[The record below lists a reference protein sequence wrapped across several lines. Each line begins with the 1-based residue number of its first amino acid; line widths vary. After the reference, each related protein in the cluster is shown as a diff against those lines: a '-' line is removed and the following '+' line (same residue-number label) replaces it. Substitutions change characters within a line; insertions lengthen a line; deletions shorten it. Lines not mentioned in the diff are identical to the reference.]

1 VKKVQLNEVV
11 VGLTFLVG
19 LVLLGSYTILISDL
33 TLGGT
38 HLYLVDFS
46 DVFGLKRG
54 DVVRVDGFE
63 KGKVKELNLLTN
75 GDVRALLEVSS
86 DVEIYR
92 DGSEVRVTP
101 FSPLGGRVVE
111 ISRGRA
117 GEAGDGGPRG
127 AYEPYTED
135 MSDEQAEKVVI
146 SGKAEGELLQT
157 LNKLVEENSEPINEI
172 VQNLKHVSVQLTQT
186 DNVLGYLVNEP
197 LARDKV
203 EGILTHMDSASGH
216 IDSILARVDQGEG
229 VVGQLTVA
237 GTPLERDLEG
247 AVNAGRGALES
258 ADRILDR
265 ADRGDSGLG
274 VFVGEDKRDAANVRG
289 IVSDVKHISGE
300 ISDPE
305 GDGTLSKLV
314 HDGRLYEGTADT
326 FQNLGSITGKID
338 QGHGLLGVLVEEES
352 GDHARRSLKNIAEIT
367 DAVNDPEAG
376 AVGLL
381 IHDDALRGRV
391 NRIVEDVERLV
402 VEFRDSLEDVR
413 EQAPVNAFIGAIF
426 AAF

>member
-1 VKKVQLNEVV
+1 MKKVQLNEVV

-19 LVLLGSYTILISDL
+19 LGLLGSYTILISDL
-33 TLGGT
+33 TLGAT
-38 HLYLVDFS
+38 KQYLVDFS
-46 DVFGLKRG
+46 DVYGLKRG

-63 KGKVKELNLLTN
+63 KGKVKELNLLNN
-75 GDVRALLEVSS
+75 GDVRALLEVSG

-92 DGSEVRVTP
+92 DGSQVRVTP

-127 AYEPYTED
+127 VYEPYVEGMT
-135 MSDEQAEKVVI
+135 DEQVEQVVI
-146 SGKAEGELLQT
+146 TGVAEGELLQT
-157 LNKLVEENSEPINEI
+157 LNALVEDNKDAVGEI
-172 VQNLKHVSVQLTQT
+172 VDNLNTVSKQLTKD
-186 DNVLGYLVNEP
+186 DNVLGYLVNNQA
-197 LARDKV
+197 ARHKV
-203 EGILTHMDSASGH
+203 DGILTHMDSASGH
-216 IDSILARVDQGEG
+216 IDSILARVDEGQG

-247 AVNAGRGALES
+247 AASAGRGALQS
-258 ADRILDR
+258 ADRILAR
-265 ADRGDSGLG
+265 ADRGESGLG
-274 VFVGEDKRDAANVRG
+274 VFVGDDRDDAENVRG
-289 IVSDVKHISGE
+289 IVTDVKHISGE
-300 ISDPE
+300 VADPQSP
-305 GDGTLSKLV
+305 GTLSKLV

-326 FQNLGSITGKID
+326 FTNLGSITGKID

-352 GDHARRSLKNIAEIT
+352 GDHARRSLRNIAEIT